1 MRFVSLLCAA
11 PLVSASIIPVHQALD
26 SRDAVVNETAQAVPK
41 ANKRFS
47 LGEVPNVDYKGGDAP
62 LELIKAHTK
71 YQSELPP
78 WLRSVVESNPDL
90 SSKFKSYLQMGG
102 DAGMTGTVS
111 ASPPAFYDVQYV
123 VPADIGTPPQR
134 TFLNL
139 DTGSSDLWTFSSDT
153 YQPQVRNQILYRPQD
168 SSTSELL
175 NGESWS
181 IRYGDG
187 AEASGIVYQDR
198 VALGGVHFD
207 QQGVQSAVQVS
218 SAISGDSFSS
228 GIMGMAYTSGANT
241 VRPTKQKTFAEN
253 IRDELESPVF
263 TVNLQ
268 KGRPGNYNFGFID
281 ELEHTGKIAYTK
293 ITDNAAF
300 WKVPIAGYQVGDRT
314 FRQYAWEGIVDT
326 GTTLLLV
333 PDDMVNDY
341 YSAILGARYDP
352 RVGMVVFPCDASV
365 PDFKFGFG
373 NFRGVIPGNYVRYG
387 QYTGSDC
394 FGGIQS
400 SEGIGMAI
408 IGDVLIK
415 AQLVV
420 FDMGNGT
427 VGFANK
433 QLSSD

>member
-1 MRFVSLLCAA
+1 MRFISLLCAA
-11 PLVSASIIPVHQALD
+11 PLVSASIIPVPVHHALD
-26 SRDAVVNETAQAVPK
+26 SRDAADNETAQAAPK

-47 LGEVPNVDYKGGDAP
+47 LGEVPNVDYRGGDAP

-111 ASPPAFYDVQYV
+111 ASPPAFYDIQYV
-123 VPADIGTPPQR
+123 VPADIGMPPQQ

-139 DTGSSDLWTFSSDT
+139 DTGSSDFSDT

-168 SSTSELL
+168 SSTSKLL

-187 AEASGIVYQDR
+187 AGASGIVYQDR
-198 VALGGVHFD
+198 VALGDVHFD
-207 QQGVQSAVQVS
+207 QQAVQSAVQVS
-218 SAISGDSFSS
+218 AALTGDSFSS
-228 GIMGMAYTSGANT
+228 GIMGMSFTSGANT
-241 VRPTKQKTFAEN
+241 VRPTKQRTFAEN

-268 KGRPGNYNFGFID
+268 KGRPGNYNFGYID
-281 ELEHTGKIAYTK
+281 ESEHTGEIAYTK
-293 ITDNAAF
+293 IADNTAF

-314 FRQYAWEGIVDT
+314 YREYAWEGIVDT

-333 PDDMVNDY
+333 PDEIVNDY
-341 YSAILGARYDP
+341 YSAVSGARYDTSI
-352 RVGMVVFPCDASV
+352 GMVVFPCDASV

-373 NFRGVIPGNYVRYG
+373 DYRGVIPGNYVRYG
-387 QYTGSDC
+387 QYSGGDC

-408 IGDVLIK
+408 IGDILIK

-420 FDMGNGT
+420 FDMGNST